1 MFVRSSFGFRLDT
14 ECIRGGRGHEGGRKY
29 TTAVC
34 RLAPL
39 RNFSHLKPSKATFTL
54 RLGSLTTYKED
65 VPTKVSLI
73 NDVTFSYYTPQA
85 IGLRLILLVS
95 SSNVSAVNEKM
106 VSCQNGYFHALTLT
120 F

>member
-1 MFVRSSFGFRLDT
+1 M
-14 ECIRGGRGHEGGRKY
+14 GGATREGGS
-29 TTAVC
+29 TPLLSVG
-34 RLAPL
+34 RLALL
-39 RNFSHLKPSKATFTL
+39 RNFSHLKPPKATFTL

-95 SSNVSAVNEKM
+95 SSNVSAVNE
-106 VSCQNGYFHALTLT
+106 
-120 F
+120 